1 MAEKG
6 DITRARILDEAVR
19 VASRDG
25 LAGLSIGVLATV
37 LGMSK
42 SGLFA
47 HFGSK
52 EALQIAALEHAA
64 AQVQERTAP
73 AGRMPPGPEQLRF
86 LFRAIQ
92 GWIDDPELPGGC
104 PITGACIEFDD
115 QDGPVRE
122 ALVRIQRSSMQGAVA
137 MFDRFA
143 DPALDREQL
152 AFEFRAICL
161 AYHHAAR
168 LLREPKA
175 GAWARNAL
183 EALIQRALGPAEAKP
198 RAIPGR

>member
-1 MAEKG
+1 LAEKG
-6 DITRARILDEAVR
+6 EITRTRILDEAVR
-19 VASRDG
+19 VASREG
-25 LAGLSIGVLATV
+25 LAGLSIGILATV

-52 EALQIAALEHAA
+52 EALQIATLEHAA
-64 AQVQERTAP
+64 ARLHERTAP
-73 AGRMPPGPEQLRF
+73 AARLAPGPDQLRS

-92 GWIDDPELPGGC
+92 GWVDDPDLPGGC

-122 ALVRIQRSSMQGAVA
+122 ALVRIQRRSMQGAVA
-137 MFDRFA
+137 LFDSFA
-143 DPALDREQL
+143 EPSWDREQL
-152 AFEFRAICL
+152 AFQFRAICL

-168 LLREPKA
+168 LLREPRAAAWA
-175 GAWARNAL
+175 GAAL
-183 EALIQRALGPAEAKP
+183 ESLIEQALRPAIRRP
-198 RAIPGR
+198 

>member
-6 DITRARILDEAVR
+6 EATRGRILEEAVR
-19 VASRDG
+19 IASRDG
-25 LAGLSIGVLATV
+25 LAGLSIGVLATAMD
-37 LGMSK
+37 MSK

-52 EALQIAALEHAA
+52 EALQIATLEHAA
-64 AQVQERTAP
+64 ARVRERTGP
-73 AGRMPPGPEQLRF
+73 AGQLPPGPDRLRF

-92 GWIDDPELPGGC
+92 GWIDDPGLPGGC

-115 QDGPVRE
+115 RDGPVRE
-122 ALVRIQRSSMQGAVA
+122 ALVALQRHSTERA
-137 MFDRFA
+137 MELFAAFA
-143 DPALDREQL
+143 DPSRDLAQL

-168 LLREPKA
+168 MLREPRA
-175 GAWARNAL
+175 GDWARNAL
-183 EALIQRALGPAEAKP
+183 ESLIGKARLPA
-198 RAIPGR
+198 

>member
-6 DITRARILDEAVR
+6 DSTRERILDEAVR

-25 LAGLSIGVLATV
+25 LEGLSIGVLATG

-47 HFGSK
+47 HFGSRS
-52 EALQIAALEHAA
+52 ALQVATLEHAA
-64 AQVQERTAP
+64 ARVRERTA
-73 AGRMPPGPEQLRF
+73 AAALVPPGPGRVRA
-86 LFRAIQ
+86 LFQAIQ
-92 GWIDDPELPGGC
+92 GWIDDPGLPGGC

-115 QDGPVRE
+115 RDGPVRE
-122 ALVRIQRSSMQGAVA
+122 ALERLQRLTTERAVA
-137 MFDRFA
+137 LFDAFA
-143 DPALDREQL
+143 APSRDREQL

-168 LLREPKA
+168 MLREPRA
-175 GAWARNAL
+175 GDWARNAL
-183 EALIQRALGPAEAKP
+183 EALIERAQRA
-198 RAIPGR
+198 